1 PRRVRPVTATAAD
14 RTPAQAPSPAP
25 AGPPAP
31 GWGQPTEIPETSA
44 YRDLVIAYGSN
55 FGANKELAER
65 FAERSH
71 FHGYASDAITLNEL
85 AESPPRTQPWLL
97 VVMTSTYTSNPPS
110 NATTFKSW

>member
-1 PRRVRPVTATAAD
+1 AAEVRDRPAAPG
-14 RTPAQAPSPAP
+14 PAAPAP
-25 AGPPAP
+25 AGAAVAVPAAAIPPAAAP
-31 GWGQPTEIPETSA
+31 EWGQPTEIPETSA

-85 AESPPRTQPWLL
+85 AESPPPTQPWLL
-97 VVMTSTYTSNPPS
+97 VVMTSTYTS
-110 NATTFKSW
+110 